1 MSTFSQSLE
10 TDRPMN
16 RLTTRLLE
24 LLEAAKQ
31 VHSLNI
37 PTKTNKK
44 SVEKNE
50 EKMQFLFTITTASY
64 LRYVA

>member
-44 SVEKNE
+44 SVEKKE
-50 EKMQFLFTITTASY
+50 EKKCNSY
-64 LRYVA
+64 SQLQQLPT